1 MMPPRFSDAGRIFPQ
16 QSFNIHDVAGLI
28 RHAIAEGIIESHERL
43 TIT

>member
-16 QSFNIHDVAGLI
+16 QSFNIHDVAGLT
-28 RHAIAEGIIESHERL
+28 RHAIPEIIESHVRL